1 MATPQYAPQPYM
13 DQSQSYGQPPYDGQ
27 PPKKSNVAL
36 YIIIGIAVVVVICVI
51 IYMDSTPIVVTP
63 TPATTPSTTTQPTT
77 TPQTPP
83 TSLYSFNGPLYGVDY
98 PGNDLGD
105 WETSDPEECA
115 AHCLSD
121 PACNLFVTATD
132 RPHCWIKSAAQN
144 KYIGDIRV
152 VYPKKTYTIP
162 PQ

>member
-1 MATPQYAPQPYM
+1 MTTPQYAPQPYM

-63 TPATTPSTTTQPTT
+63 TPAAASTTTQPTT
-77 TPQTPP
+77 TSQTPP
-83 TSLYSFNGPLYGVDY
+83 TSLYSFNGPLYGFDY

-105 WETSDPEECA
+105 WETSDPEQCA
-115 AHCLSD
+115 AYCLGN

-132 RPHCWIKSAAQN
+132 RPHCWIKSVAQN
-144 KYIGDIRV
+144 KSPGNIRV